1 MSEQETSN
9 EKIATGFNFSSLV
22 NKIPVLPTSIA
33 VLLLILNIFFPSTGT
48 FYMACIG
55 DKFRKSQIFVGVLQL
70 MTSFLLVGWIWSIY
84 WGIVVVKKS
93 Y

>member
-1 MSEQETSN
+1 
-9 EKIATGFNFSSLV
+9 
-22 NKIPVLPTSIA
+22 
-33 VLLLILNIFFPSTGT
+33 
-48 FYMACIG
+48 MACIG

-70 MTSFLLVGWIWSIY
+70 MTSFLLIGWIWSIY

>member
-1 MSEQETSN
+1 MSIKESGD
-9 EKIATGFNFSSLV
+9 EKIATGYSFSSLL

-33 VLLLILNIFFPSTGT
+33 VLLLILNIFFPSSGT

-70 MTSFLLVGWIWSIY
+70 VTSFLIVGWIWSIY
-84 WGIVVVKKS
+84 WGIIVVKKS